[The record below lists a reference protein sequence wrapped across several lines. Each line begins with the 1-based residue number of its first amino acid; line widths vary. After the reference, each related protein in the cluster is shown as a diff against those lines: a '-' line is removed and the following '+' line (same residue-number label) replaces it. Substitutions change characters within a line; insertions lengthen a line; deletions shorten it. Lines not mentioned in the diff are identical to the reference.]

1 MKYSKLMSVRME
13 EDFRRKIKAEAALRG
28 MSMAELIREAV
39 EEWLENHP
47 IEKEKEWEYGN
58 GFKSF
63 EKARRK

>member
-28 MSMAELIREAV
+28 ISMAELIRQAV

-47 IEKEKEWEYGN
+47 RTEKEWTYGS
-58 GFKSF
+58 K
-63 EKARRK
+63 

>member
-39 EEWLENHP
+39 EEWIKNHP
-47 IEKEKEWEYGN
+47 RTENEQKQNKKGGDLE
-58 GFKSF
+58 
-63 EKARRK
+63 